1 MLETLSVRGD
11 VDSGSLAPERGLPV
25 SDNSGS
31 RRENSS
37 GDSDRR
43 ENRWGV
49 PIRSGYKSADKSI
62 HVCPFE
68 KTITL
73 VEGYGE
79 VRQLAMSVPSAYHRI
94 VRVQSAM

>member
-1 MLETLSVRGD
+1 MLETLSVRGG
-11 VDSGSLAPERGLPV
+11 VDSCVLAAERGLSV
-25 SDNSGS
+25 SRNSGN
-31 RRENSS
+31 RREYSS
-37 GDSDRR
+37 GDSDGGEDRR
-43 ENRWGV
+43 GV
-49 PIRSGYKSADKSI
+49 PVRSGYKSADKPI

-94 VRVQSAM
+94 VQAFTKG

>member
-37 GDSDRR
+37 GDTNGCEYAGCVLFRCG
-43 ENRWGV
+43 N
-49 PIRSGYKSADKSI
+49 KSADKSI

-79 VRQLAMSVPSAYHRI
+79 VR
-94 VRVQSAM
+94 

>member
-11 VDSGSLAPERGLPV
+11 VDSGSLAPERCLSV
-25 SDNSGS
+25 SCNSGN
-31 RRENSS
+31 RREYSS

-43 ENRWGV
+43 ENRWGIPV
-49 PIRSGYKSADKSI
+49 RSGYKSADKSF

-73 VEGYGE
+73 AEGYGE

>member
-1 MLETLSVRGD
+1 MLETLSVRGG
-11 VDSGSLAPERGLPV
+11 VDSCVLAAERGLAV
-25 SDNSGS
+25 SCNSGN

-43 ENRWGV
+43 ENRWGIPV
-49 PIRSGYKSADKSI
+49 RSGYKSADKSI

-73 VEGYGE
+73 DKGYGE
-79 VRQLAMSVPSAYHRI
+79 GR
-94 VRVQSAM
+94 